1 MANNST
7 LSRPYAR
14 ALFEHSGGW
23 SSDLEKISLAVRDS
37 SVANLI
43 DSPHLSYQ
51 DKVKQFLA
59 LFEGEIEPKSVNFL
73 TVLGESKRLFLLPD
87 IEKEYRALI
96 EGNEGKKT
104 VELFSPFVLSPEQ
117 QDKITTSLKKRFGD
131 NLTVESGV
139 DESLIGGFLARSGDD
154 VLDASIKG
162 KLEKL
167 SNQLT

>member
-7 LSRPYAR
+7 LSRPYAQ
-14 ALFEHSGGW
+14 ALFEHSGDW
-23 SSDLEKISLAVRDS
+23 SSDLEKISLAVREP

-59 LFEGEIEPKSVNFL
+59 LFEGEIETRSINFL
-73 TVLGESKRLFLLPD
+73 SVLGESKRLSLLPD
-87 IEKEYRALI
+87 IEKEYKALVAS
-96 EGNEGKKT
+96 EEGKKT
-104 VELFSPFVLSPEQ
+104 IELLSPFALSAEQ
-117 QDKITTSLKKRFGD
+117 QEKITTSLKKRFGA
-131 NLTVESGV
+131 NLTIEAGV

-167 SNQLT
+167 SNQLI

>member
-7 LSRPYAR
+7 LSRPYAQ
-14 ALFEHSGGW
+14 ALFEHSGDW
-23 SSDLEKISLAVRDS
+23 SSDLEKISLAVRDTT
-37 SVANLI
+37 VADLI

-59 LFEGEIEPKSVNFL
+59 LFEGEIEPKTVNFL
-73 TVLGESKRLFLLPD
+73 KVLGESKRLSLLPD

-104 VELFSPFVLSPEQ
+104 VELFSPFVLSHEQ
-117 QDKITTSLKKRFGD
+117 QEKITTSLKNRFGD
-131 NLTVESGV
+131 NLTVESGI

>member
-7 LSRPYAR
+7 LSRPYAQ
-14 ALFEHSGGW
+14 ALFEHSDDW
-23 SSDLEKISLAVRDS
+23 SSDLEKISYAVRDS
-37 SVANLI
+37 GVANLI

-59 LFEGEIEPKSVNFL
+59 LFEGEIEPKSVSFL
-73 TVLGESKRLFLLPD
+73 KVLGESKRLSLIPD
-87 IEKEYRALI
+87 IEKEYKALMASK
-96 EGNEGKKT
+96 EGEKT
-104 VELFSPFVLSPEQ
+104 VELLSPFALSADQ
-117 QDKITTSLKKRFGD
+117 QEKVTTALKRRFGE
-131 NLTVESGV
+131 NLIIESGV

>member
-7 LSRPYAR
+7 LSRPYAQ
-14 ALFEHSGGW
+14 ALFEHSGDW
-23 SSDLEKISLAVRDS
+23 SGDLEKISLAVRDTT
-37 SVANLI
+37 VANLI

-59 LFEGEIEPKSVNFL
+59 LFEGEIEPKTVSFL
-73 TVLGESKRLFLLPD
+73 KVLGESKRLSLIPD
-87 IEKEYRALI
+87 IEKEYKALMAGK
-96 EGNEGKKT
+96 EGEKT
-104 VELFSPFVLSPEQ
+104 VELLSPFVLSEGQ
-117 QDKITTSLKKRFGD
+117 QEKVTTSLKKRFGE
-131 NLTVESGV
+131 NLIIEAGV

-167 SNQLT
+167 SNQLI

>member
-7 LSRPYAR
+7 LSRPYAQ
-14 ALFEHSGGW
+14 ALFEHSDDW
-23 SSDLEKISLAVRDS
+23 SSDLEKISLAVKDPG
-37 SVANLI
+37 VANLI

-59 LFEGEIEPKSVNFL
+59 LFVGEIEPKAVSFL
-73 TVLGESKRLFLLPD
+73 KVLGESKRLSLIPD

-96 EGNEGKKT
+96 ESSKGKKT
-104 VELFSPFVLSPEQ
+104 VELFSPFVLSVEQ
-117 QDKITTSLKKRFGD
+117 QEKITTSLKKRFGD
-131 NLTVESGV
+131 NLTTEAGV

>member
-7 LSRPYAR
+7 LSRPYAQ
-14 ALFEHSGGW
+14 ALFEHSGDW
-23 SSDLEKISLAVRDS
+23 SSDLEKISLAVRDTT
-37 SVANLI
+37 VANLI

-59 LFEGEIEPKSVNFL
+59 LFEGAIEPKTVNFL
-73 TVLGESKRLFLLPD
+73 KVLGESKRLSLLPD

-104 VELFSPFVLSPEQ
+104 VELFSPFVLSDEQ
-117 QDKITTSLKKRFGD
+117 QEKITTSLKNRFGD
-131 NLTVESGV
+131 NLTVESGI

>member
-7 LSRPYAR
+7 LSRPYAQ
-14 ALFEHSGGW
+14 ALFEHSGDW
-23 SSDLEKISLAVRDS
+23 SSDLEKISLAVRDTT
-37 SVANLI
+37 VANLI

-51 DKVKQFLA
+51 DKVKKFLA
-59 LFEGEIEPKSVNFL
+59 LFEGEIEPKTVNFL
-73 TVLGESKRLFLLPD
+73 KVLGESKRLSLLPD

-104 VELFSPFVLSPEQ
+104 VELFSPFVLSDEQ
-117 QDKITTSLKKRFGD
+117 QEKITTSLKNRFGN
-131 NLTVESGV
+131 NLTVESGI

>member
-1 MANNST
+1 
-7 LSRPYAR
+7 
-14 ALFEHSGGW
+14 LFEHSDDW

-59 LFEGEIEPKSVNFL
+59 LFEGEIEPKAVSFL
-73 TVLGESKRLFLLPD
+73 KVLGESKRLSLIPD
-87 IEKEYRALI
+87 IEKEYKTLMASK
-96 EGNEGKKT
+96 EGEKT
-104 VELFSPFVLSPEQ
+104 VELLSPFVLSAEQ
-117 QDKITTSLKKRFGD
+117 QEKVTTSLKKRFGE
-131 NLTVESGV
+131 NLIIEAGV

-167 SNQLT
+167 SNQLI

>member
-7 LSRPYAR
+7 LSRPYAQ
-14 ALFEHSGGW
+14 ALFEHSGDW
-23 SSDLEKISLAVRDS
+23 SGDLEKISLAVRDTT
-37 SVANLI
+37 VANLI

-59 LFEGEIEPKSVNFL
+59 LFEGEIEPKTVNFL
-73 TVLGESKRLFLLPD
+73 KVLGESKRLSLLPD

-104 VELFSPFVLSPEQ
+104 VELFSPFVLSDEQ
-117 QDKITTSLKKRFGD
+117 QEKITTSLKNRFGD
-131 NLTVESGV
+131 NLTVESGI

>member
-1 MANNST
+1 M
-7 LSRPYAR
+7 
-14 ALFEHSGGW
+14 
-23 SSDLEKISLAVRDS
+23 
-37 SVANLI
+37 
-43 DSPHLSYQ
+43 
-51 DKVKQFLA
+51 A
-59 LFEGEIEPKSVNFL
+59 LFEGEIEPKTVNFL
-73 TVLGESKRLFLLPD
+73 KVLGESKRLSLLPD

-104 VELFSPFVLSPEQ
+104 VELFSPFVLSDEQ
-117 QDKITTSLKKRFGD
+117 QEKITTSLKNRFGD
-131 NLTVESGV
+131 NLTVESGI

>member
-7 LSRPYAR
+7 LSRPYAQ
-14 ALFEHSGGW
+14 ALFEHSDDW
-23 SSDLEKISLAVRDS
+23 SGDLEKISLAVRDS

-59 LFEGEIEPKSVNFL
+59 LFEGEIEPKVVNFL
-73 TVLGESKRLFLLPD
+73 KVLGESKRLSLLPD
-87 IEKEYRALI
+87 IEKEYKALI

-104 VELFSPFVLSPEQ
+104 VELFSPFVLSADQ
-117 QDKITTSLKKRFGD
+117 QEKITTSLKKRFGD
-131 NLTVESGV
+131 NLTVEPGV